1 MSLFVL
7 QSFRYML
14 FARNLREITRGS
26 KAKWYQGNRRLKQ
39 PKHCSAISLKSTK
52 KRAML
57 IKQHLAIVFFLNKR
71 RWLNA
76 HLRTTFVISRDYVFS
91 CSLFL
96 FFDFFFTNI
105 SYVYFFF
112 IVLDQFKHILQVVN
126 KRNK

>member
-1 MSLFVL
+1 MSLFFL

-14 FARNLREITRGS
+14 FARNLREITRGL

-52 KRAML
+52 KTSDVDKTASCNW
-57 IKQHLAIVFFLNKR
+57 FFFNKR

-76 HLRTTFVISRDYVFS
+76 HLRTTIVISRDYVFS